1 MASEKGGRTDYNCGE
16 GKNYFER
23 PNFERPSPTLIM
35 NSREKVTTPQSTHGL
50 RVNPKK
56 IKNLYLK

>member
-1 MASEKGGRTDYNCGE
+1 
-16 GKNYFER
+16 
-23 PNFERPSPTLIM
+23 M